1 MSNKQI
7 TVLAG
12 DIGGT
17 SARLAY
23 FRGNAH
29 HAEVLA
35 EQWFPCNQYG
45 SLAAIIHDFQDRH
58 AVTVERA
65 CFGVAGNVQQH
76 EVHAPNLP
84 WTIRGDHLAQALN
97 LPQVLLINDL
107 VANLLGIAT
116 LNASDLLTLNRGI
129 PVPQGTIGVIS
140 PGTGMGEAI
149 AFWNGTSHQ
158 PLPSEAGHADFA
170 PRNELEAELLLAL
183 RSEHGRVSYER
194 VISGPGLQAIYR
206 FLRDKMQTAEHPA
219 VLAAVDAGNQPAT
232 IAKMALAQDCSLCV
246 QALDIFVSCF
256 GAEAG
261 NLALRSLTSG
271 GIYLGGGIAPKIIDK
286 LKEPTFL
293 LAFQNKGRLRP
304 LLESIPV
311 HVILNDRTAL
321 QGAARKALL
330 HE

>member
-1 MSNKQI
+1 MHKKQL
-7 TVLAG
+7 TVMAG

-23 FRGNAH
+23 FRGNDH

-35 EQWFPCNQYG
+35 EQWFPCHQYG
-45 SLAAIIHDFQDRH
+45 SLTEIIHDFQARH
-58 AVTVERA
+58 AITIERA

-84 WTIRGDHLAQALN
+84 WVIRGDMLAQALN
-97 LPQVLLINDL
+97 LPQIILINDL

-116 LNASDLLTLNRGI
+116 LNASDLLTLNQGT
-129 PVPQGTIGVIS
+129 PATQGTIGVIS

-149 AFWNGTSHQ
+149 AFWNGTCHQ

-170 PRNELEAELLLAL
+170 PRNELEAELLLSL

-206 FLRDKMQTAEHPA
+206 FLRDKKPIPEHPE
-219 VLAAVDAGNQPAT
+219 VLAAVDSGNQPAT
-232 IAKMALAQDCSLCV
+232 IAKMALSRDCPLCV

-286 LKEPTFL
+286 LKDPTFL
-293 LAFQNKGRLRP
+293 LAFLNKGRLRP

-311 HVILNDRTAL
+311 HIILNDRTAL
-321 QGAARKALL
+321 QGAARKAFQ